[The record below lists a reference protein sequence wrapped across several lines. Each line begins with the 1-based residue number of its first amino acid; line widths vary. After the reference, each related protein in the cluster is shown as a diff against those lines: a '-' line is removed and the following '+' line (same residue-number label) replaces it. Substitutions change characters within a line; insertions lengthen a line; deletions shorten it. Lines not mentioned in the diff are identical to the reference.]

1 MAIFNS
7 YVKLPEGKDPNWV
20 TSMVYSE
27 LQLSH
32 GAPTHHIRIQSLLSH
47 RRKPEQC
54 YQPAGS
60 QHPQHLAT
68 TFGCHGNG
76 TSCGLKNVGE
86 KKTRKVVAWRD
97 GQNGPVAESHFE
109 GFHTHFQANDGCN
122 IK

>member
-1 MAIFNS
+1 
-7 YVKLPEGKDPNWV
+7 
-20 TSMVYSE
+20 MVYSE

-47 RRKPEQC
+47 RRKPGQC

-68 TFGCHGNG
+68 TFGWQRNLLWIEKCWR
-76 TSCGLKNVGE
+76 

-109 GFHTHFQANDGCN
+109 GFHTHFQANDGYN